1 VVPRGRHRG
10 GTLAETDMITTIGLI
25 VLALVTF
32 AAMIGFAAVCDRI

>member
-1 VVPRGRHRG
+1 
-10 GTLAETDMITTIGLI
+10 MITTIGLI